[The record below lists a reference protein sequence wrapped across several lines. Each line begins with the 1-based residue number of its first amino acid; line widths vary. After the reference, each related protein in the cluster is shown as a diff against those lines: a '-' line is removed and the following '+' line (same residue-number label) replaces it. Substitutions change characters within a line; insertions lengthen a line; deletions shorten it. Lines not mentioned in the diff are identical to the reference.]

1 MIKSSH
7 LHRSLFALAA
17 GAVVLLTTARANDEE
32 GTSTIKFSDP
42 SKPGKLKLSV
52 TNGDIRIRGADAQEI
67 TVRSEIK
74 PQTDAPRKDGLRVL
88 STSSSYSLK
97 EKDNVVTLAYG
108 DSFPM
113 SGGGDF
119 EITVPRNTSV
129 IVNNSFGGDIDIGS
143 VTGNIEIKS
152 LNGEVKLDDVTGAA
166 LVETMNGEINVNV
179 HSMSDGNPLSFTSMN
194 GEVNLHLPAD
204 AKANVQL
211 RTHNGSILT
220 DFDEKELVTKTAALT
235 PETSSNRNSNGNA
248 EARAAARA
256 GADAAREAARVARE
270 AGRAAREA
278 ARNGDG
284 ADVDVNV
291 QIPVPPV
298 PPLPPMTGGKVVTG
312 TLNGG
317 GPEVRVSTMNGDVTL
332 RKSVAQK

>member
-1 MIKSSH
+1 MIKSSS
-7 LHRSLFALAA
+7 LYRSLFALVA
-17 GAVVLLTTARANDEE
+17 GAVVLLTTARADDE
-32 GTSTIKFSDP
+32 GSSTIKFSDP

-52 TNGDIRIRGADAQEI
+52 TNGDVRIRGVDAQEI
-67 TVRSEIK
+67 TVHTEIK
-74 PQTDAPRKDGLRVL
+74 AETDAPRKDGLRVL

-97 EKDNVVTLAYG
+97 EKDNVVTLTYG

-113 SGGGDF
+113 TGSGDF
-119 EITVPRNTSV
+119 EITVPRSTSI
-129 IVNNSFGGDIDIGS
+129 IVNNSFGGDIAIGS
-143 VTGNIEIKS
+143 VSGNIEIKS
-152 LNGEVKLDDVTGAA
+152 LNGEVKLDEVTGAA

-179 HSMSDGNPLSFTSMN
+179 RSMSEGNPLSFTSMN

-220 DFDEKELVTKTAALT
+220 DFDEKELVTKTASLKA
-235 PETSSNRNSNGNA
+235 ETNNSSHNSNSA

-256 GADAAREAARVARE
+256 TADAARAADRAARDAS
-270 AGRAAREA
+270 RAAREA
-278 ARNGDG
+278 ARNGDVN
-284 ADVDVNV
+284 VDVNI

-317 GPEVRVSTMNGDVTL
+317 GTEVRVSTMNGDVTL
-332 RKSVAQK
+332 RKVVAQK